1 MDTIGALSLLL
12 SQGPLTPQE
21 QMAAHQ
27 AETQKLND
35 QVRQLQTVNCSLQ
48 EQATAL
54 SVAMGNHSASL
65 MTPNQ
70 VTGLRV
76 SLLDRDDGTCS
87 EFCGFIT

>member
-1 MDTIGALSLLL
+1 MDTVGALSLLL
-12 SQGPLTPQE
+12 SQGPLSPQE
-21 QMAAHQ
+21 EM